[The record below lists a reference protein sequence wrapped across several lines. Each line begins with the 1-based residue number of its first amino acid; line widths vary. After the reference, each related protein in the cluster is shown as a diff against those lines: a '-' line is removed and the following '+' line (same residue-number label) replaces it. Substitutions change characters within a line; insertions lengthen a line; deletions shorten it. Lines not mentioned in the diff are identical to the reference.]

1 MSNVRSLQV
10 VPNITY
16 QCMGQNLSKIPDNI
30 PSSTKNLDLSFNPLN
45 GLGSQSFSSFPDLQ
59 VLDLSR

>member
-1 MSNVRSLQV
+1 
-10 VPNITY
+10 
-16 QCMGQNLSKIPDNI
+16 MGQNLSKIPDNI